1 MTKIRKY
8 KKFLKSLVLIVVVC
22 LSCSFILAA
31 CNLSLKKSGTT
42 VKSEIQKGLDVE
54 VEIKEGMNL
63 TQVANLLEEKGVVD
77 SALFFK
83 IYAEDKGLETKLIP
97 GKYNLKTGSE
107 YKDVLELI
115 TSGPEI
121 VTFKLAIPEG
131 FMVRQI
137 SERIIQELP
146 FIDSADLEEALKAE
160 SYSYDFLKDNG
171 TTVTSLEGF
180 LFPKTYEI
188 LPQYSAKNIVEMLL
202 SQYQLETSSL
212 DYKYA
217 SDNNLT
223 PYDILKIASM
233 IEKEAYIPDE
243 RPLISAVIH
252 NRLKINMALGIDAT
266 LTYFLNKWDEPLTE
280 SDLKTDTPYNTRLYT
295 GLPPTPICNPGLESI
310 KAALNPAD
318 VDYLYYVVTDPVSH
332 KHTFSKTLQ
341 EHNEN
346 INSTTTTK

>member
-1 MTKIRKY
+1 MSIKK
-8 KKFLKSLVLIVVVC
+8 KKLSKFLILVICVFLCACFV
-22 LSCSFILAA
+22 FFA
-31 CNLSLKKSGTT
+31 CNS
-42 VKSEIQKGLDVE
+42 KSEKNIKTAESEMQKGIDTE
-54 VEIKEGMNL
+54 IEIKEGMNL
-63 TQVANLLEEKGVVD
+63 TQISELLEEKQIVD

-83 IYAEDKGLETKLIP
+83 IYAKEQGLETKLIP

-107 YKDVLELI
+107 YKEILDVI

-131 FMVRQI
+131 FMVKQI

-146 FIDSADLEEALKAE
+146 FIDSADLENALKVE
-160 SYSYDFLKDNG
+160 GYGYEFLKDKEIP
-171 TTVTSLEGF
+171 VESLEGF

-202 SQYQLETSSL
+202 SQYQFETSSL

-217 SDNNLT
+217 AGENLT

-233 IEKEAYIPDE
+233 IEKEAYIPEE
-243 RPLISAVIH
+243 RTLISAVIY
-252 NRLKINMALGIDAT
+252 NRLKIDMALGIDAT
-266 LTYFLNKWDEPLTE
+266 LTYFLDKWDEPLTE
-280 SDLKTDTPYNTRLYT
+280 SDLKTDTLFNTRIYA

-310 KAALNPAD
+310 KASLNPAD
-318 VDYLYYVVTDPVSH
+318 VDYLYYVITDPVSH
-332 KHTFSKTLQ
+332 KHAFSKTLQ

-346 INSTTTTK
+346 INSTTTSK

>member
-1 MTKIRKY
+1 
-8 KKFLKSLVLIVVVC
+8 
-22 LSCSFILAA
+22 
-31 CNLSLKKSGTT
+31 
-42 VKSEIQKGLDVE
+42 
-54 VEIKEGMNL
+54 
-63 TQVANLLEEKGVVD
+63 
-77 SALFFK
+77 
-83 IYAEDKGLETKLIP
+83 
-97 GKYNLKTGSE
+97 
-107 YKDVLELI
+107 
-115 TSGPEI
+115 
-121 VTFKLAIPEG
+121 
-131 FMVRQI
+131 
-137 SERIIQELP
+137 
-146 FIDSADLEEALKAE
+146 
-160 SYSYDFLKDNG
+160 
-171 TTVTSLEGF
+171 TSLEGF

-346 INSTTTTK
+346 INSTTTMK